1 MTSTASDTRIRS
13 FIDLRQWA
21 AVATAAPASGD
32 AFLTARANLPLAQGP
47 ISAGLVVLPQ
57 GAGAVAALSAEEFVI
72 VESGAV
78 RFVQDG
84 RIIVLKEGDSL
95 LLRNGASFSWSAD
108 AETRFIFMRRT
119 GGPAGNGAIIP
130 VDTAAPL
137 EPSGAPLAEL
147 LVGPTPQCRN
157 HGDYK
162 SEDGEYMV
170 GTWDSTPYH
179 RRAMVYRHFELMY
192 LLDGSVTFVDEAG
205 EEGSFHKGDI
215 FLVEQG
221 ASCSWDSQVHV
232 KKVYCIY
239 RPA

>member
-1 MTSTASDTRIRS
+1 MTSTASKIRS

-21 AVATAAPASGD
+21 AGATVAPASGD
-32 AFLTARANLPLAQGP
+32 AFLSARAALPLADGP
-47 ISAGLVVLPQ
+47 ISAGLIILPQ
-57 GAGAVAALSAEEFVI
+57 GSGAVAAMPGEEFII
-72 VESGAV
+72 VESGAI
-78 RFVQDG
+78 
-84 RIIVLKEGDSL
+84 RIEQAGQIFTLAKDDSL
-95 LLRNGASFSWSAD
+95 LLREGAGFSWTAVGE
-108 AETRFIFMRRT
+108 ARILFMRRS

-130 VDTAAPL
+130 VDTGAPL

-162 SEDGEYMV
+162 SDDGEYMV
-170 GTWDSTPYH
+170 GTWDSTPYY
-179 RRAMVYRHFELMY
+179 RRAMAYRHFELMY

-205 EEGSFHKGDI
+205 DEGTFHKGDI

-221 ASCSWDSQVHV
+221 AQCSWDSQVHV

>member
-1 MTSTASDTRIRS
+1 MTSTASKIRS

-21 AVATAAPASGD
+21 AGATVAPAKGD
-32 AFLTARANLPLAQGP
+32 AFLAARADLPLADGP
-47 ISAGLVVLPQ
+47 ITAGLILLPQ
-57 GAGAVAALSAEEFVI
+57 GSGSVSALPGEEFVI
-72 VESGAV
+72 VESGTV
-78 RFVQDG
+78 RIEQADRNFT
-84 RIIVLKEGDSL
+84 LTEGESL
-95 LLRNGASFSWSAD
+95 LLRDGASFDWSTDAD
-108 AETRFIFMRRT
+108 SRILFMRRS
-119 GGPAGNGAIIP
+119 GGPAGNGTIIP
-130 VDTAAPL
+130 VDTGASL

-162 SEDGEYMV
+162 SDDGEYMV

-179 RRAMVYRHFELMY
+179 RRAMAYRHFELMY

-205 EEGSFHKGDI
+205 EEGTFHKGDI
-215 FLVEQG
+215 FMVEQG
-221 ASCSWDSQVHV
+221 AQCSWDSQVHV